1 MSVEFKIE
9 LLPEYM
15 LGRYFQLAAL
25 APYLHVLSAR
35 DPDLFS
41 MTVKNLVQ
49 TNNVELTYKDLRDF
63 ATNYLY
69 TLALKY
75 NAGISQDLDNT
86 LCNIYNKI
94 VGLNTQGR
102 KSKKSKKS
110 KSSKRKI
117 GLQPKTYRDNDSRP
131 LSDLGFNS
139 FNPTRCLES
148 KTRSRKSGSSST
160 QLDYAVIVLS
170 LIKDIMTQNLTVKDG
185 SKAPFLMRA
194 FYYSTLRGKVI
205 DKTSRSKRKKQKEE
219 EELYNNLSVAFGM
232 AGALLSFIN
241 YIKLAERAGGRIE
254 HYIVPDG
261 TIESLQHS
269 AVFYNLVFSQG
280 LYRLRS
286 TLRAF
291 YEVPG
296 ISLEKAYR
304 LSIARNLID
313 LEEED
318 LDKLIKYNVSEKL
331 LFIEVH
337 ADMRPDVYSVSPLAV
352 TKYINVPV
360 KREILNT
367 LFILARS
374 SSRSQKLA
382 SAVSTCI
389 NTLSEYYY
397 TDVLDLLVECSR
409 DVLPLLFSRDIGSET
424 RNWLLRLL
432 KQVREVAYVK

>member
-1 MSVEFKIE
+1 MEFKIE

-41 MTVKNLVQ
+41 IIVKNLVQ

-63 ATNYLY
+63 ATTYLY

-75 NAGISQDLDNT
+75 NADISQDLDNT

-117 GLQPKTYRDNDSRP
+117 GLQPKTYGFNDSGR
-131 LSDLGFNS
+131 LRDLGFNS

-205 DKTSRSKRKKQKEE
+205 DKTSRSKRKEQKEE
-219 EELYNNLSVAFGM
+219 EELYSNLSVAFGI
-232 AGALLSFIN
+232 AGALLSFID
-241 YIKLAERAGGRIE
+241 YIKIKQAEGARGRIE

-280 LYRLRS
+280 VYRLRS

-337 ADMRPDVYSVSPLAV
+337 AGMRPDVYSVSPLAV

-360 KREILNT
+360 KRKILNT
-367 LFILARS
+367 LFILAKS
-374 SSRSQKLA
+374 SSRSKKLN
-382 SAVSTCI
+382 SAVSTCV

-424 RNWLLRLL
+424 RKWLLRLL
-432 KQVREVAYVK
+432 RQVKEVAYVK

>member
-1 MSVEFKIE
+1 MSAEFKIE

-15 LGRYFQLAAL
+15 LGRHFQLAAL
-25 APYLHVLSAR
+25 APYLHLLSAR
-35 DPDLFS
+35 DPDYFS

-63 ATNYLY
+63 ATTYLY

-94 VGLNTQGR
+94 VGLNTQGS

-117 GLQPKTYRDNDSRP
+117 GLQPKTYGVNDSGLLRK
-131 LSDLGFNS
+131 LGFNS

-148 KTRSRKSGSSST
+148 KTKSRKSGRSST

-241 YIKLAERAGGRIE
+241 YIKLAERAGSGIE

-286 TLRAF
+286 TLRTF

-337 ADMRPDVYSVSPLAV
+337 AGMRPDVYSVSPLAV

-367 LFILARS
+367 LFILAKS
-374 SSRSQKLA
+374 SARSQKLN
-382 SAVSTCI
+382 SAVSTCV

-409 DVLPLLFSRDIGSET
+409 DVLPLLFSRDIDSET
-424 RNWLLRLL
+424 RNRLLKLL
-432 KQVREVAYVK
+432 KQVKEVAYAK

>member
-1 MSVEFKIE
+1 MSMEFKIE

-35 DPDLFS
+35 DPDFFS
-41 MTVKNLVQ
+41 TTVRSLVQ

-63 ATNYLY
+63 ATTYLY

-75 NAGISQDLDNT
+75 NADISQDLDNT

-102 KSKKSKKS
+102 KSEKSKKS

-117 GLQPKTYRDNDSRP
+117 GLQPKTYRSYDSGR
-131 LSDLGFNS
+131 LRDLGFNS

-148 KTRSRKSGSSST
+148 KTRSRKSRRSGT

-205 DKTSRSKRKKQKEE
+205 DKKRKKQKEE
-219 EELYNNLSVAFGM
+219 EELYSNLSVAFGI
-232 AGALLSFIN
+232 AGALLSFIE
-241 YIKLAERAGGRIE
+241 YIKPAGRARGGIE

-269 AVFYNLVFSQG
+269 AIFYNLVFSQG
-280 LYRLRS
+280 VYRLRS

-337 ADMRPDVYSVSPLAV
+337 ADKRPDVYSVSPLAV

-360 KREILNT
+360 KRKILNT
-367 LFILARS
+367 LFILAKS
-374 SSRSQKLA
+374 SSRNKKLN
-382 SAVSTCI
+382 SAVSTCV

-424 RNWLLRLL
+424 MKWLLRLL
-432 KQVREVAYVK
+432 RQVKEVAYVK

>member
-63 ATNYLY
+63 ATTYLY

-94 VGLNTQGR
+94 VGLNTQGS

-117 GLQPKTYRDNDSRP
+117 GLQPKTYGVNDSRP
-131 LSDLGFNS
+131 LRELGFNS
-139 FNPTRCLES
+139 FIPTRCLES
-148 KTRSRKSGSSST
+148 KTKSRKSGRSST

-205 DKTSRSKRKKQKEE
+205 DKKRKKQKEE
-219 EELYNNLSVAFGM
+219 EELYNNLSVAFGI
-232 AGALLSFIN
+232 AGALLSFID
-241 YIKLAERAGGRIE
+241 YIKLAGRAGGRIE

-313 LEEED
+313 LKEED

-337 ADMRPDVYSVSPLAV
+337 VGMRPDVYSVSPLAV

-374 SSRSQKLA
+374 SARSQKLI
-382 SAVSTCI
+382 SAVSTCV

-409 DVLPLLFSRDIGSET
+409 DVLPLLFSRDISSET

-432 KQVREVAYVK
+432 KQVKEVAYVK